1 MKKYFLIGSVIIL
14 TTAINSGTALAAPFS
29 EEAYQEAVNTIIDQ
43 RPVNEAAVRQQG
55 DDYANSF
62 LEAFNSASRSY
73 QTAFYQGS
81 QDGLAG
87 KAKADG
93 KNALEQAGY
102 DRGYN
107 HGCSLREAA
116 PSKTDTA
123 QPGLPSQPAADQA
136 LPPEIGADENEY
148 PIKKP
153 DNNQAAFINRLAK
166 NAQQIG
172 RKYDLYPSVI
182 IAQAALES
190 NWGNSSLSNAP
201 YHNLFG
207 VKGYFM
213 GKTISSPTEE
223 YDHEGHRF
231 QIKDHFRWYESDYQA
246 LEDYAQTLDSSLYQ
260 DVHRARA
267 KNYREATHALMG
279 KYATDPAY
287 EQKLNEL
294 IDNYQLTRY
303 DSLPEKGQTDR
314 LAARTP
320 IEAANDKVPGIKPPT
335 AKHKTKVRHHSVLV
349 PLLGGAGSAG
359 LWGLVKRIGILK

>member
-1 MKKYFLIGSVIIL
+1 MKKYFLIGTVIVL
-14 TTAINSGTALAAPFS
+14 TTAINGGAALAAPLS
-29 EEAYQEAVNTIIDQ
+29 GDAYREAVDTIIAQ
-43 RPVNEAAVRQQG
+43 RPVDEAAIRQRG
-55 DDYANSF
+55 SDYAAAF
-62 LEAFNSASRSY
+62 LEAFRNAGNNY
-73 QTAFYQGS
+73 QTAFRQGN

-87 KAKADG
+87 KAKAQG
-93 KNALEQAGY
+93 KSELEQAGY

-107 HGCSLREAA
+107 HGCRLREDS
-116 PSKTDTA
+116 PSNKITEQSDLPTQSGEGDPPSAGILTD
-123 QPGLPSQPAADQA
+123 D
-136 LPPEIGADENEY
+136 GAY

-153 DNNQAAFINRLAK
+153 DNSQAAFISRLAQD
-166 NAQQIG
+166 AQRVG
-172 RKYDLYPSVI
+172 AKYDLYPSVI

-190 NWGNSSLSNAP
+190 NWGASSLSNAP

-213 GKTISSPTEE
+213 GKTVSSPTEE
-223 YDHEGHRF
+223 YDQQGHRF

-260 DVHRARA
+260 DVHRSRA
-267 KNYREATHALMG
+267 KTYREATHALMG

-294 IDNYQLTRY
+294 IDSYQLTRY
-303 DSLPEKGQTDR
+303 DFLPEKGQ
-314 LAARTP
+314 AEQVSAR
-320 IEAANDKVPGIKPPT
+320 VPVEVKEERAPEIKPPA
-335 AKHKTKVRHHSVLV
+335 AKKKAEHHHSVLV